1 MASSGF
7 ADTALF
13 KSNNLKNMSFKKG
26 NVQHY
31 DDFSSGKLIGYDR
44 SHLTFQNNAV
54 QFLTEKNGNQF
65 IRLTSRSKQLS
76 NLNKGDK
83 KNTKDR
89 IEIGT
94 PDLGPLKEDAEL
106 WWGFRVKLP
115 PGIEEIN
122 VQKITFNQF
131 KQIQKNSSGK
141 DCHPGMM
148 WRMNLENPST
158 WLAVTDGNDNKFNKT
173 LFRNFV
179 TDEWTT
185 VIVGAKFSKTRAG
198 FLKAFRNGKLVY
210 TFNGITIMNNF
221 AKCTPTKTMQTY
233 LRIGVYRGSP
243 NGWENKGPDAL
254 DFDDFVMS
262 NNKNDVMS
270 ILQ

>member
-1 MASSGF
+1 
-7 ADTALF
+7 
-13 KSNNLKNMSFKKG
+13 MSFKKG

-158 WLAVTDGNDNKFNKT
+158 WLAVTDENDNKFNKT
-173 LFRNFV
+173 LFRNELLSNLVFESFWSCG
-179 TDEWTT
+179 DLAFW
-185 VIVGAKFSKTRAG
+185 GG
-198 FLKAFRNGKLVY
+198 FNSIFER
-210 TFNGITIMNNF
+210 
-221 AKCTPTKTMQTY
+221 
-233 LRIGVYRGSP
+233 
-243 NGWENKGPDAL
+243 DAC
-254 DFDDFVMS
+254 DDFGKVV
-262 NNKNDVMS
+262 KAA
-270 ILQ
+270 